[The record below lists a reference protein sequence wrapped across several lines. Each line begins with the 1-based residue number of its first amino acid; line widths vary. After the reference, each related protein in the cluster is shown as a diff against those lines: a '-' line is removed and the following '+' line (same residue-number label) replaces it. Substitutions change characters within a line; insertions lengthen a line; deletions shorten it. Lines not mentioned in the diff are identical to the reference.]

1 MNALIDQTVAL
12 LRSEMIDRRIMVNM
26 DLAAALPQLFGDAVQ
41 LQQVLLNLL
50 VNAMDAMASTAGT
63 RTITISSRATQ
74 GCIEVFVRDRG
85 PGIEVAQADR
95 LFEPFFTTKTHGL
108 GLGLTI
114 CSTIIEAHGG
124 KIAVANDRTGGVVAT
139 ILLPTQEVLA
149 EAQ

>member
-1 MNALIDQTVAL
+1 M
-12 LRSEMIDRRIMVNM
+12 
-26 DLAAALPQLFGDAVQ
+26 
-41 LQQVLLNLL
+41 
-50 VNAMDAMASTAGT
+50 
-63 RTITISSRATQ
+63 
-74 GCIEVFVRDRG
+74 
-85 PGIEVAQADR
+85 
-95 LFEPFFTTKTHGL
+95 FEPFFTTKTHGL